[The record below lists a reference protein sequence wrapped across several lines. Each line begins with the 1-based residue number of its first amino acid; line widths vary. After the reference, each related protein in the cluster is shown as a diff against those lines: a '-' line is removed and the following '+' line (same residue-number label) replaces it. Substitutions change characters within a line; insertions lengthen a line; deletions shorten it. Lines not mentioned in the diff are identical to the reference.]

1 MAFDFVKKTDA
12 PPTGAALDRR
22 RPKRRNDVSPE
33 LIPLLR
39 ATGSHG
45 VLPPEG
51 VDDSDPLAVSRG
63 IARALLISAIAWPLI
78 GLAVW
83 VL

>member
-1 MAFDFVKKTDA
+1 MALDFVKKTDA
-12 PPTGAALDRR
+12 PPIDTALDRR

-39 ATGSHG
+39 VTGSDG
-45 VLPPEG
+45 VLLPEG
-51 VDDSDPLAVSRG
+51 VDGSDPLAVSRG
-63 IARALLISAIAWPLI
+63 IGRALLISAMAWPLI

-83 VL
+83 IL